1 MEITYDFVDYGEV
14 LTARPGTLVLD
25 VGMRTEPGIIDH
37 HHPDAEPECAAS
49 LVVKHPRLVV
59 DHLRP
64 AGAALPDRCQ
74 IITHR
79 NPDFDAAAAAFL
91 ALRLLTTGNVDEAMF
106 DLAAYARSVD
116 SASLPAEVDLAS
128 TPYAILR
135 ALFARLKGE
144 DETAVGRARLEE
156 GQKFMAFV
164 HARRAEGYEI
174 LANRALFR
182 GVDRFERA
190 MRRAEEDYWSYLD
203 DLARARK
210 MRLWLPFSSA
220 PGRREVD
227 GLAVRNPRSFLL
239 KEWARRDRDNASLGC
254 GFSFVL
260 TDFGGRRFILG
271 VDPAAGVNLKGLGA
285 LLNER
290 EAAKRRD
297 LGRQEPVRW
306 YEGNCP
312 LFDYRIIDSPRD
324 GPALTSGDVVEAV
337 LAFGRG

>member
-1 MEITYDFVDYGEV
+1 MDITYDFVNYGEI
-14 LTARPGTLVLD
+14 LEPRPGVLVLD
-25 VGMRTEPGIIDH
+25 VGMRTVPGVVDH
-37 HHPDAEPECAAS
+37 HQPDAEPECAAS
-49 LVVKHPRLVV
+49 LVVSHPRLVL

-64 AGAALPDRCQ
+64 AGEALPERCL
-74 IITHR
+74 IVTHR

-91 ALRLLTTGNVDEAMF
+91 AVRLLTTAKVDEAML
-106 DLAAYARSVD
+106 DLAAYARCVD
-116 SASLPAEVDLAS
+116 SASLPVTIDLAS

-144 DETAVGRARLEE
+144 DETALGRARLEE

-164 HARRAEGYEI
+164 HARRDEGYEI

-190 MRRAEEDYWSYLD
+190 IERAEEDYWSYLE
-203 DLARARK
+203 DLGRARK
-210 MRLWLPFSSA
+210 LRLSLPLSSA

-239 KEWARRDRDNASLGC
+239 KEWARRDRDNAPLGR
-254 GFSFVL
+254 GFTFVL

-271 VDPAAGVNLKGLGA
+271 VDPAAGVNLRGLGA

-297 LGRQEPVRW
+297 VGRPESVRW

-312 LFDYRIIDSPRD
+312 LFDFRIIDSPRD
-324 GPALTSGDVVEAV
+324 GPALASEEVLETVV
-337 LAFGRG
+337 AFGRG